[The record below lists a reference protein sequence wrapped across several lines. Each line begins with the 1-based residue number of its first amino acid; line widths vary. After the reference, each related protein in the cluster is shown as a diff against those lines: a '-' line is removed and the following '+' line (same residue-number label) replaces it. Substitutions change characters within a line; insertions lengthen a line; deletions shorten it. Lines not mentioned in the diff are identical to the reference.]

1 LPPDEPF
8 EVDKLSAINT
18 DPFSYSNGEP
28 HRNFLCG
35 FSLIGAVADEASPG
49 SLLPLNGIIFA
60 NEEESDDDIPTMD
73 ITDVL
78 SDARSQTRRQPQC
91 SKLATIMEESK
102 SYFPVA
108 QRTTF
113 EKSSGIASY

>member
-1 LPPDEPF
+1 LPPSKPF

-28 HRNFLCG
+28 YRNILCE

-78 SDARSQTRRQPQC
+78 SDARSQTRQPQC
-91 SKLATIMEESK
+91 SKLATIMEESQ

-113 EKSSGIASY
+113 EKSSGIASH